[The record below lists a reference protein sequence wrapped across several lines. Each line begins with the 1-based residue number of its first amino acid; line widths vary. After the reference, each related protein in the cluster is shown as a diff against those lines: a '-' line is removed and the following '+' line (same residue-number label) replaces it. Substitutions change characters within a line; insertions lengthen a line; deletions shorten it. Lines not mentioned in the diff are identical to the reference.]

1 MPSLALPYRYH
12 DPTYLI
18 QAIKLPP
25 SCLRVTFPALQ
36 SSGHGSHT
44 RSPAANN
51 APISLETLSIEILL
65 TIVDTL
71 SITSRVH
78 LALTGK
84 RLARILVEARNV
96 LTLDV
101 RNLGQHTVRLLRDD
115 ESFQCWSIDTRG
127 WTPYP
132 QYYHSNRP
140 ELMTLGRNHFDLRC
154 NECNKR
160 IQEPELRTAV
170 ESVLGASLESAYE
183 ASGASSLSSFLAL
196 HSADINQLYEQGCRN
211 CRKEVFE
218 HTLDYVSTG
227 AGGRIFTMGMFK
239 LMDVYM
245 REKVREQ
252 NIKWAKEA
260 VVSWVIAGIIGMT
273 RYE

>member
-1 MPSLALPYRYH
+1 M
-12 DPTYLI
+12 
-18 QAIKLPP
+18 
-25 SCLRVTFPALQ
+25 
-36 SSGHGSHT
+36 
-44 RSPAANN
+44 
-51 APISLETLSIEILL
+51 
-65 TIVDTL
+65 
-71 SITSRVH
+71 
-78 LALTGK
+78 
-84 RLARILVEARNV
+84 EARNV

-101 RNLGQHTVRLLRDD
+101 RNLSQHTVRLLRDD

-140 ELMTLGRNHFDLRC
+140 ELMTLDRNHFDLRC
-154 NECNKR
+154 DECNKC
-160 IQEPELRTAV
+160 IQEPELRTSV
-170 ESVLGASLESAYE
+170 EAVLGASLESAYE

-196 HSADINQLYEQGCRN
+196 HRADINQHYEQGCRN

-218 HTLDYVSTG
+218 HTLDYDSTG

-252 NIKWAKEA
+252 NVKWAKEA